1 MPKNDFSDT
10 DTDAEN
16 FERLWVNGRLF
27 QKNTKQGDGVS
38 DISRDEKKKKKY
50 MEFVLVLGF
59 RPWNFQGA

>member
-38 DISRDEKKKKKY
+38 DISRDKKKKKY

>member
-38 DISRDEKKKKKY
+38 DISRDEKKKKY

>member
-38 DISRDEKKKKKY
+38 DISRDEKKKKVY
-50 MEFVLVLGF
+50 GICI
-59 RPWNFQGA
+59 GAWF